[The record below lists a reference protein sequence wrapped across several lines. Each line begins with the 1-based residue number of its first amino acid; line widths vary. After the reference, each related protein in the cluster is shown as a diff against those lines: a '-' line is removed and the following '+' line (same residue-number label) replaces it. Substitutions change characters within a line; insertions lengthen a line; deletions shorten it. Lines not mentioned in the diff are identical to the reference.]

1 MTFQNERKF
10 RGATFHTTFQK
21 CKHFIHGRKYL
32 KIQSNHILNI
42 AKNQFQDMV
51 RLIGHRECQFMRIY
65 SIFHWTTSFQYYLT
79 LKRSQKVALFIIF
92 FIFQKH
98 ALEEPLQLLKVIL
111 FFPSHLV
118 VIKNGKLYPQK
129 SITLYCNKN
138 NFDTMS
144 EHSIE

>member
-1 MTFQNERKF
+1 
-10 RGATFHTTFQK
+10 
-21 CKHFIHGRKYL
+21 
-32 KIQSNHILNI
+32 
-42 AKNQFQDMV
+42 MV

-65 SIFHWTTSFQYYLT
+65 SIFHWTASFQYYLT

-129 SITLYCNKN
+129 SITLYCIKN
-138 NFDTMS
+138 NFDTKM
-144 EHSIE
+144 EDRFE